1 MDRVNPFRT
10 ITEDA
15 GHLVGTRCLTFSPSM
30 IEAYG
35 ELGLEFVWLDYEH
48 MGNSPYDS
56 KTLEHFI
63 RTAEVSDVELLVR
76 VPTSDPPLIRKVLD
90 TGVRNILVPRVRSP
104 TEVRQVIEASK
115 FTYDDE
121 PGKRGMSSGRAR
133 KWGLSSSGAAYA
145 KQEDQTVCVGVIVE
159 TEAAMNQIEEIVS
172 IPELGFVFVGP
183 GDLAV
188 QLGVL
193 EEEDTEVID
202 ACETKVRDL
211 CQQHGV
217 PAGCTVGSPKAV
229 EQKREEGYQIIR
241 IGDEIRAVERFF
253 ESIK

>member
-10 ITEDA
+10 IPEET
-15 GHLVGTRCLTFSPSM
+15 GHLVGTRCLTFSHSM

-48 MGNSPYDS
+48 MGKSPYDS
-56 KTLEHFI
+56 EALEQFV

-76 VPTSDPPLIRKVLD
+76 VPRSDPSLIRKVLD

-104 TEVRQVIEASK
+104 TEVRQIIEASK
-115 FTYDDE
+115 FTYNGE

-133 KWGLSSSGAAYA
+133 KWGLSSSRAAYA

-159 TEAAMNQIEEIVS
+159 TEAAINQIEEIVS
-172 IPELGFVFVGP
+172 TPELGFVFVGP
-183 GDLAV
+183 GDLSV

-193 EEEDTEVID
+193 GDPDSEVVD
-202 ACETKVRDL
+202 AWETKVRDM

-217 PAGCTVGSPKAV
+217 PIGCTVGSPEAV
-229 EQKREEGYQIIR
+229 KQKREEGYQIIR

-253 ESIK
+253 ES